1 MNIRASL
8 ALSTFLVLASAVG
21 LSSQSL
27 NVVVPQVSP
36 QAIAAYKSITQAIV
50 EAGGKTATIQVLPFA
65 RAVYLMD
72 TKQADFMSTEI
83 QLPDPKKWTALKHDY
98 STSVLFSV
106 VFVLYTNKSK
116 PLSVADL
123 QSGKAKGYK
132 LETDAA
138 HTDYFP
144 FPVAASTNIDGS
156 LKKVDSG
163 DIDGYIF
170 SQGTTDGVLKR
181 LALKNIHREYYYTFN
196 GGFLL
201 QKGARGGPIDAM
213 ITDGLAKLKAN
224 GKFQEI
230 MGAYTKSASTYIEW
244 QP

>member
-1 MNIRASL
+1 MKIRAPLSLSIIL
-8 ALSTFLVLASAVG
+8 ALASVVG

-36 QAIAAYKSITQAIV
+36 QAIEVYKAITQAIIDT
-50 EAGGKTATIQVLPFA
+50 AGKTATLQVLPFA
-65 RAVYLMD
+65 RAVYMME
-72 TKQADFMSTEI
+72 TKQADIMSAI
-83 QLPDPKKWTALKHDY
+83 VQVPDQKKWATLKFDY
-98 STSVLFSV
+98 STSSLFNV
-106 VFVLYTNKSK
+106 AFVLYTNKSK

-123 QSGKAKGYK
+123 KSGNAKGYK

-138 HTDYFP
+138 HTGHFP
-144 FPVAASTNIDGS
+144 FAIAASTNIDAS

-163 DIDGYIF
+163 DIDGFIF

-181 LALKNIHREYYYTFN
+181 LALKNIHRQYYDTFN
-196 GGFLL
+196 GVFLL
-201 QKGARGGPIDAM
+201 QKGARGGPLDAM

-230 MGAYTKSASTYIEW
+230 MGAYIQSASKYVEW